1 MTTTP
6 DTSSSILIVD
16 DMEENL
22 VALEA
27 VLGSLTQKVVRA
39 RSGEEALKAMLRE
52 EFAVVLID
60 VMMPGMNGFETAAN
74 IKGLDQTKDVPII
87 LLTGA
92 SVDPNYAYRGYTV
105 GAADFLIKPFD
116 PWLLR
121 TKVNVFLDLHRKN
134 RQLAAQAEQLK
145 RLLTSEEQPRGESA
159 PAAPAPG
166 AAPAPPAATTVSASA
181 APPPPVAPEG
191 ARETGEPG
199 ESAEAG
205 EAGRA
210 GEAGEA
216 GAPGQPAAPPVT
228 PSVTPPESPEFRAHS
243 GPVPPPV
250 SPGAGDASRLA
261 DIAGQL
267 AEVELLLRDAQG
279 TDKKRLA
286 DRIAELEQA
295 VGRLLVS
302 RGT

>member
-60 VMMPGMNGFETAAN
+60 VLMPGMNGFETAAN

-145 RLLTSEEQPRGESA
+145 RLLTSDEQPRGEGT
-159 PAAPAPG
+159 PAAPPPG
-166 AAPAPPAATTVSASA
+166 AAHAPLPATTVSASA
-181 APPPPVAPEG
+181 APHPPVETEG
-191 ARETGEPG
+191 AREAEEPG
-199 ESAEAG
+199 ESG
-205 EAGRA
+205 EAVA
-210 GEAGEA
+210 PGEA
-216 GAPGQPAAPPVT
+216 GAPGSPPGPRSHPPPHPPKARNSGRIPSLPRRRPFPPGPA
-228 PSVTPPESPEFRAHS
+228 TPPGWRRS
-243 GPVPPPV
+243 PV
-250 SPGAGDASRLA
+250 SSPRWNSCCGTPRAPTRHAWPTASRNWNRRW
-261 DIAGQL
+261 AGCW
-267 AEVELLLRDAQG
+267 
-279 TDKKRLA
+279 
-286 DRIAELEQA
+286 
-295 VGRLLVS
+295 
-302 RGT
+302 

>member
-60 VMMPGMNGFETAAN
+60 VLMPGMNGFETAAN

-145 RLLTSEEQPRGESA
+145 RLLTSDERPGGEGPPSAATTAATTATTGTDTGAPPAPPVVSASA
-159 PAAPAPG
+159 PASPTAPQEFPDPQHRPEPGGQPGHPPIPPEGPGAPAPSEPLPQ
-166 AAPAPPAATTVSASA
+166 PAPPA
-181 APPPPVAPEG
+181 
-191 ARETGEPG
+191 
-199 ESAEAG
+199 
-205 EAGRA
+205 
-210 GEAGEA
+210 
-216 GAPGQPAAPPVT
+216 
-228 PSVTPPESPEFRAHS
+228 
-243 GPVPPPV
+243 
-250 SPGAGDASRLA
+250 AGDASRLA
-261 DIAGQL
+261 EIAGQL
-267 AEVELLLRDAQG
+267 AEVELLLRDAKG
-279 TDKKRLA
+279 SDKERLA
-286 DRIAELEQA
+286 DRIAELEA
-295 VGRLLVS
+295 SVGRLMVS

>member
-60 VMMPGMNGFETAAN
+60 VLMPGMNGFETAAN

-134 RQLAAQAEQLK
+134 RQLAAQADQLK
-145 RLLTSEEQPRGESA
+145 RLLTAENRPGGET
-159 PAAPAPG
+159 PAPHE
-166 AAPAPPAATTVSASA
+166 PQATQGSHPTPGSQPTQRSHT
-181 APPPPVAPEG
+181 PE
-191 ARETGEPG
+191 ETP
-199 ESAEAG
+199 
-205 EAGRA
+205 
-210 GEAGEA
+210 
-216 GAPGQPAAPPVT
+216 PGQPPVHPEPTDDHKPAEPPTSPHAPL
-228 PSVTPPESPEFRAHS
+228 PE
-243 GPVPPPV
+243 
-250 SPGAGDASRLA
+250 AGDASRLA
-261 DIAGQL
+261 EVAGQL
-267 AEVELLLRDAQG
+267 AEVELLLRESKGSDQKA
-279 TDKKRLA
+279 LA

-302 RGT
+302 GGR

>member
-1 MTTTP
+1 MTTP

-60 VMMPGMNGFETAAN
+60 VLMPGMNGFETAAN

-145 RLLTSEEQPRGESA
+145 RLLTSDEQPRGEGT

-166 AAPAPPAATTVSASA
+166 AAHAPLPTPPPATTVSASA
-181 APPPPVAPEG
+181 APHPTLETEG
-191 ARETGEPG
+191 AREGE
-199 ESAEAG
+199 EAG
-205 EAGRA
+205 ET

-216 GAPGQPAAPPVT
+216 GAPGEATAPPVT
-228 PSVTPPESPEFRAHS
+228 PPATPGESQEFRAHS
-243 GPVPPPV
+243 EPPPPPPV

-261 DIAGQL
+261 EIAGQL

-279 TDKKRLA
+279 TDKERLA